1 MALFIH
7 RITKDRGQYRVTL
20 PKELI
25 ENLGLEKTRVVE
37 IWEGEDDTI
46 NIKEY
51 HGKRKKKR
59 DIPED
64 QS

>member
-1 MALFIH
+1 M
-7 RITKDRGQYRVTL
+7 

-25 ENLGLEKTRVVE
+25 ENLGLEKARVVE

-51 HGKRKKKR
+51 HAERFNKNRPKT
-59 DIPED
+59 D
-64 QS
+64 

>member
-1 MALFIH
+1 MAVFIH

-46 NIKEY
+46 NIQEY
-51 HGKRKKKR
+51 HAERLDKARPKTH
-59 DIPED
+59 
-64 QS
+64 